1 MIFAGNER
9 ARRYAL
15 AAAALAYACEQDP
28 SRELG
33 ERLGLD
39 EPTKVRS
46 LVTGWEDT
54 QRYYRFVAPPA
65 EVEGAAARIGL
76 SCRTVH
82 ETGEALTPAPL
93 ERWEWS
99 WLRPAGSATVDWWRP
114 ELLREPTLC
123 SGVVIEEHRWSAR
136 YRLAFERET
145 GLSFLQ
151 IDSP

>member
-1 MIFAGNER
+1 MICAGNER

-15 AAAALAYACEQDP
+15 AAAALAAACEQDP

-54 QRYYRFVAPPA
+54 QRYYRFVAPPD
-65 EVEGAAARIGL
+65 EVESA
-76 SCRTVH
+76 
-82 ETGEALTPAPL
+82 TGEAFTPAPL

-145 GLSFLQ
+145 GLVFLQ